1 MVPFINLADGDIIY
15 WSEDHQRGDFY
26 SGHTVS
32 LFIAICEM
40 GIIMCDTTLPCKDG
54 VKVKG
59 IALINLGLCR

>member
-1 MVPFINLADGDIIY
+1 METYYLLINRSTKDEVSILDI
-15 WSEDHQRGDFY
+15 E
-26 SGHTVS
+26 S

-40 GIIMCDTTLPCKDG
+40 GIIMCDTALPYKDV